1 MKIKNYLYIIPLL
14 SILGS
19 CSNQNYSYSFSIN
32 DINKANINKNLD
44 INGTNYETG
53 LVYEDG
59 NKIISRLKNNE
70 DVLLFLHQTS
80 CDHCKNLE
88 PTFMGMVNRF
98 QIRINAFID
107 MGIRSGIEQLKSN
120 LDYGEEL
127 FSRLATPNLYL
138 LSKDKGSKIDL
149 TGAYFDEEKLVKTIG
164 TYINLTNI
172 YTSSINLDFS
182 NDGLYLLYK
191 NDIPSIY
198 YSSILEKANKS
209 NKDTYLFDVT
219 NLSEIEIQNRFSI
232 SVTDYSLL
240 IKENGD
246 IKNPSKD
253 EMEGLVTT
261 YYVA

>member
-1 MKIKNYLYIIPLL
+1 MKIKNYLYILPLL
-14 SILGS
+14 SLLGS
-19 CSNQNYSYSFSIN
+19 CSNPNYSYSFSIN
-32 DINKANINKNLD
+32 DINKANINRNLD
-44 INGTNYETG
+44 INGTSYETG

-59 NKIISRLKNNE
+59 NQIASRLKNNE
-70 DVLLFLHQTS
+70 DALLFLHQSS
-80 CDHCKNLE
+80 CDHCKDLE
-88 PTFMGMVNRF
+88 PTFMEMVNRF

-107 MGIRSGIEQLKSN
+107 IEIRSGAEQLKSN

-127 FSRLATPNLYL
+127 FSRLATPTLYL
-138 LSKDKGSKIDL
+138 LNKDKGSKIDL
-149 TGAYFDEEKLVKTIG
+149 TGTYFDEEKLTKTIG

-191 NDIPSIY
+191 NEIPSIY

-209 NKDTYLFDVT
+209 NKDTYLFDVA
-219 NLSEIEIQNRFSI
+219 NLSEKELQNRFNI
-232 SVTDYSLL
+232 NVTDYSIL

-253 EMEGLVTT
+253 EMEGSIST

>member
-1 MKIKNYLYIIPLL
+1 MKIKNYLYILPLL
-14 SILGS
+14 GLLGS
-19 CSNQNYSYSFSIN
+19 CSNPSYSYSFSIN
-32 DINKANINKNLD
+32 DVNKANINKNLD
-44 INGTNYETG
+44 INGASYESG

-59 NKIISRLKNNE
+59 NKIVSRLENNE

-80 CDHCKNLE
+80 CDHCKDLE
-88 PTFMGMVNRF
+88 PAFMGMVNRF
-98 QIRINAFID
+98 QIRINTFID
-107 MGIRSGIEQLKSN
+107 MGIRNGINQLKSN

-127 FSRLATPNLYL
+127 FSRLATPTLYL
-138 LSKDKGSKIDL
+138 LSKDKGNKIDL
-149 TGAYFDEEKLVKTIG
+149 TGTYFDEEKLVKTIG

-172 YTSSINLDFS
+172 YTSSVNLDFS

-191 NDIPSIY
+191 KKIPSIY

-219 NLSEIEIQNRFSI
+219 NLSEEEIQNKFNI
-232 SVTDYSLL
+232 SFTDYSLL
-240 IKENGD
+240 IKENKD

-253 EMEGLVTT
+253 EMEGLITT